1 MGREYIRRMDI
12 ITIASPVVDSDI
24 PDFFTFTPIKF
35 KKPAVLDGEPVDD
48 APVEE
53 EMVEVV
59 PDPEYEAEVAAA
71 DAKFQAALLR
81 MTELELAQ
89 DFLNPDYVPV
99 ALVVTGADWI

>member
-1 MGREYIRRMDI
+1 MDI

-35 KKPAVLDGEPVDD
+35 KKPAVLDGVAEVTPVEPVDD

-99 ALVVTGADWI
+99 ALVVTGAEWI

>member
-1 MGREYIRRMDI
+1 MDI

-35 KKPAVLDGEPVDD
+35 KKPAVLDDVAEVTPVEPV
-48 APVEE
+48 AEAEEE

-99 ALVVTGADWI
+99 ALVVTGADWL

>member
-1 MGREYIRRMDI
+1 MDI

-35 KKPAVLDGEPVDD
+35 KKPAVLDDVAEVTPVEPVDD
-48 APVEE
+48 AEEE
-53 EMVEVV
+53 EMAEVV

-99 ALVVTGADWI
+99 ALVVTGADWL

>member
-1 MGREYIRRMDI
+1 MDI

-35 KKPAVLDGEPVDD
+35 KKPAVLDDVAEVTPVEPVDD
-48 APVEE
+48 TVEE
-53 EMVEVV
+53 EMAEVV
-59 PDPEYEAEVAAA
+59 PDPDYEAEVAAA
-71 DAKFQAALLR
+71 DAKFQDALLR

-99 ALVVTGADWI
+99 ALVVTGADWL